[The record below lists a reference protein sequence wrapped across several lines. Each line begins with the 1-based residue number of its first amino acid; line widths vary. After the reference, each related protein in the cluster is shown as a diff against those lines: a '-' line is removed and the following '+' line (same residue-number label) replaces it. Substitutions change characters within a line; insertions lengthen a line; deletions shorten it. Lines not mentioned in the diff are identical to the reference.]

1 MKPLKPLFYV
11 ANAGIEYLGHHYDI
25 TGKTAGL
32 YGNCRWITG
41 DVSGV
46 TGNCTQLWCNCTGIF
61 GDLDSIPLNER
72 CGGMADVL
80 DYIIEVEVDG

>member
-1 MKPLKPLFYV
+1 MNPLFYV
-11 ANAGIEYLGHHYDI
+11 ANAGITHLGPHYDI

-46 TGNCTQLWCNCTGIF
+46 TGNCTELVIDCTGVF
-61 GDLDSIPLNER
+61 GDLDSIPRSGRGWAIDDRNF
-72 CGGMADVL
+72 
-80 DYIIEVEVDG
+80 ITEVEVDG